1 MSDCKNHGNGGRKA
15 SHSHLTI
22 KSNPSL
28 VFNRSMTT
36 LTPSSAAGAVAEDK
50 LCNPRSYQRNT
61 SIKNLTGASK
71 LKGKVRKMCSIF
83 ESPRHHPSGSLD
95 SPTSLSPSASP
106 SQSPTSNKSSFS
118 PPDSPNL
125 WDFSPIRLPG
135 TEDRVVVYFTSLRGI
150 RRTFHDC
157 QSVRMVFRGFR
168 VNLDER
174 DVSMDVAY
182 KNELQEL
189 FGEDEVVNLPQVFI
203 KGKYIGGAEVVLNL
217 LEVGELV
224 RMIKGLPFRS
234 LKPCD
239 VCGDMRFIA
248 CVNCGG
254 SQKVY
259 DEEKEQTNRCTVCNE
274 NGLMRCPLCSS

>member
-1 MSDCKNHGNGGRKA
+1 MSDLKNQGNGGRKT

-22 KSNPSL
+22 KTNPSL

-36 LTPSSAAGAVAEDK
+36 LTPSSSAAEDK
-50 LCNPRSYQRNT
+50 HRNPRSYQRNT
-61 SIKNLTGASK
+61 SINFFSASK
-71 LKGKVRKMCSIF
+71 LKGKVRKMCSFF
-83 ESPRHHPSGSLD
+83 ESPKRHPSSSLE
-95 SPTSLSPSASP
+95 SPTLSP
-106 SQSPTSNKSSFS
+106 SQSPTS

-135 TEDRVVVYFTSLRGI
+135 TEDRVVIYFTSLRGI

-168 VNLDER
+168 INLDER

-189 FGEDEVVNLPQVFI
+189 FGEDELVTLPQVFI
-203 KGKYIGGAEVVLNL
+203 KGKHIGGAEVALNL
-217 LEVGELV
+217 VEAGELV

-254 SQKVY
+254 SRKVY
-259 DEEKEQTNRCTVCNE
+259 DEKKEQTNRCTVCNE